1 MELFKQRHD
10 QPEERM
16 EPVHAPRNP
25 ANVTEKH
32 EEDLLRCVG
41 LIRDRDYT
49 IRDVEFPLAGNQVGH
64 IHTIEAG
71 RGNKETLVLIHGYGS
86 GAAFYYKM
94 IANLKDIF
102 HIYAIDMFGFGS
114 SSRPTLPSFEF
125 NEVVQFLVD
134 GIEGWRQALNLRDFV
149 LMGHSLGGY
158 ISSHWIRIK
167 NPPLKMLYL
176 LSPAGFTNRTDAEIK
191 EKTSFFQKPLLW
203 AYDYFLHEKKKNPMS
218 WIPFAKEYFIKKKFA
233 GKRIGMP
240 SDEAEAASK
249 YLASH
254 IEKSECGE
262 KTVGVLLRYARYSKY
277 PICQM
282 LKEILDHRG
291 FDYPIVAIYGE
302 KDWMDFNHSIQ
313 KNEELRL
320 NVEIAI
326 LEKCDHQ
333 IILQNPDGLA
343 DRMRRDFQKGYESLS
358 QVRLCII
365 FSTSSISSWE
375 ELIHRWKGTSHTKTL
390 FKDEPAV

>member
-1 MELFKQRHD
+1 MELFRENHD
-10 QPEERM
+10 QPEAT
-16 EPVHAPRNP
+16 PIQDQNPRNP
-25 ANVTEKH
+25 DNVTEKH
-32 EEDLLRCVG
+32 EESLLRCVG
-41 LIRDRDYT
+41 MERDRDYI
-49 IRDVEFPLAGNQVGH
+49 IRDVHFPLGENSTGH

-71 RGNKETLVLIHGYGS
+71 MQNKEVLVLIHGYGS
-86 GAAFYYKM
+86 GAAFYYKV

-125 NEVVQFLVD
+125 HEVVQFLVD
-134 GIEGWRQALNLRDFV
+134 GIEGWRQALKLENFV

-158 ISSHWIRIK
+158 ISSHWVRIK

-191 EKTSFFQKPLLW
+191 ELSGFFQKPLLW
-203 AYDYFLHEKKKNPMS
+203 AYDYLLHDKKKNPMS

-240 SDEAEAASK
+240 QDEADAAAK
-249 YLASH
+249 YLTSH

-262 KTVGVLLRYARYSKY
+262 RTVGVLLRYARYSKY
-277 PICQM
+277 PIC
-282 LKEILDHRG
+282 EILHQILHTRG

-302 KDWMDFNHSIQ
+302 TDWMDFRHSIK
-313 KNEELRL
+313 KNTELEL

-326 LEKCDHQ
+326 LNKCDHQ

-343 DRMRRDFQKGYESLS
+343 DRLRRDFQVGHDNLRR
-358 QVRLCII
+358 V
-365 FSTSSISSWE
+365 
-375 ELIHRWKGTSHTKTL
+375 G
-390 FKDEPAV
+390 